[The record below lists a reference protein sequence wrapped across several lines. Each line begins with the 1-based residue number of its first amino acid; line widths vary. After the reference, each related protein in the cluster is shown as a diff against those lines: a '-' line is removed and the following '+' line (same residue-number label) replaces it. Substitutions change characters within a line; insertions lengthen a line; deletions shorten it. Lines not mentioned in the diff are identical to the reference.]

1 MYNPRLS
8 RSVLPIKYQACL
20 KLYFII
26 NKNFIKDSYSLN
38 LIKWLIFR
46 DKLFI
51 TFYSKIHVYDTSLV
65 IQQKGTLKHRS
76 YHCCIFCTTLDMHSE
91 LINYYRILRLV
102 NSIGFYLWV
111 IITTNKNANYI
122 GTLCCKQLDNNVCY
136 VYQGDI
142 FGAM

>member
-1 MYNPRLS
+1 MYNPWLS

-26 NKNFIKDSYSLN
+26 KKNFIKDSYSLN
-38 LIKWLIFR
+38 LTKWLIFR

-65 IQQKGTLKHRS
+65 IQQKGTLKH
-76 YHCCIFCTTLDMHSE
+76 HCCIFCTTLDMHSE

-122 GTLCCKQLDNNVCY
+122 GTLCCNQLDNNVCY